1 MSSAMAQHKCP
12 DSGFYDD
19 AATQAMSAAFVM
31 ALQAL
36 AARQAGR
43 DDRAETILRTRI
55 ADAVLDL
62 AAAGVDSEMMAHGAI
77 DRIIAASR
85 FRTA

>member
-1 MSSAMAQHKCP
+1 MAQHKCP

-19 AATQAMSAAFVM
+19 AATQAMSAAYVM
-31 ALQAL
+31 ALHTL
-36 AARQAGR
+36 AAQQANGG
-43 DDRAETILRTRI
+43 DGRAEALLRMRI

-62 AAAGVDSEMMAHGAI
+62 AAASVDCEMMAYGAI

>member
-1 MSSAMAQHKCP
+1 MAQHKCP

-36 AARQAGR
+36 AAQQSCGR
-43 DDRAETILRTRI
+43 DSRAEALLRTRI

-62 AAAGVDSEMMAHGAI
+62 AAADIDYEMMAHGAI
-77 DRIIAASR
+77 DRIIAAGR

>member
-1 MSSAMAQHKCP
+1 MAQHKCP

-19 AATQAMSAAFVM
+19 RATHAMSEAFVM
-31 ALQAL
+31 ALTALEAQQADGCDL
-36 AARQAGR
+36 
-43 DDRAETILRTRI
+43 RAETILRRRI

-62 AAAGVDSEMMAHGAI
+62 AASGGDCETLALGAI
-77 DRIIAASR
+77 DRICAASR